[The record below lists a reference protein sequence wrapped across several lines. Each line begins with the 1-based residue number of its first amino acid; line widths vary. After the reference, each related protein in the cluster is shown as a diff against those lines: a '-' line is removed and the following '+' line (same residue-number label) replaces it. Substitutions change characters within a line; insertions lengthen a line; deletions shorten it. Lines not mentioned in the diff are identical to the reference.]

1 MLAKIN
7 KQLDEVATLEHS
19 KKEDTKQIIGIALK
33 ILAMLLTLRMSF
45 PFKKAENKAKWA
57 AWIDRIKTGELLSQ
71 IIIN

>member
-1 MLAKIN
+1 MLKEIN
-7 KQLDEVATLEHS
+7 KELDEVANLDHS